1 MQFYL
6 LCSDTYVDCISL
18 TRHAIQHHLVVD
30 THIHVQEHTYWT
42 ALVFYLEHAA
52 HAFQLLSPYLSLNS
66 HSFPNNTFAVLQ
78 LSKPEPLQ
86 HPPLPVDTFV
96 SLEVGGGEVTLVLA
110 ATHCNEQ
117 PVLLLAQRHT
127 KFLFLHAVNVLY
139 QKHVWVKAF
148 CTAASAPPCLMPAFA

>member
-6 LCSDTYVDCISL
+6 LCSDTYADCISL

-117 PVLLLAQRHT
+117 PVLLLAL
-127 KFLFLHAVNVLY
+127 KGIPNSCFCMLSMCCIKNIFGSKLSALLLLHLLA
-139 QKHVWVKAF
+139 
-148 CTAASAPPCLMPAFA
+148 